1 MRSSRIKF
9 LECKGLDFDSVTA
22 NSYNSEEVMT

>member
-9 LECKGLDFDSVTA
+9 LECLDFDSVTA